1 MKLQENKEK
10 TKELEEA
17 ALEFV
22 KKQYEGKTVPIGKLA
37 EFAQDYVQKR
47 MGRYHYL
54 KFSFSVVDKPQTKL
68 NKKRVKKMIKR
79 YKEVLDYLLETK
91 TNSPIR

>member
-1 MKLQENKEK
+1 
-10 TKELEEA
+10 
-17 ALEFV
+17 
-22 KKQYEGKTVPIGKLA
+22 
-37 EFAQDYVQKR
+37 
-47 MGRYHYL
+47 MGRNHYL